1 MKQEITAKGEV
12 TDKNEFRIYERE
24 YFKGQVINN
33 FKGQKIKIIVELEEK
48 YVSNPQLAYYF
59 GVIVK
64 SIREHFL
71 ENGIKRTVS
80 QVDQALRNNFLLEE
94 TPDLLTG
101 EVRQTAMRLNAR
113 ETKVSTKM
121 MMTFFEDIQR
131 WAIEEIDLYI
141 PDPNEEVKNHGLKEP
156 NKAA

>member
-1 MKQEITAKGEV
+1 MKSEIIARGIV
-12 TDKNEFRIYERE
+12 TEDNDFKIFNRD

-33 FKGQKIKIIVELEEK
+33 FKGKKIKIIVELEEK
-48 YVSNPQLAYYF
+48 FVSNPQLAYYF
-59 GVIVK
+59 GVVVK
-64 SIREHFL
+64 IIREHFL
-71 ENGIKRTVS
+71 ESGTKRTID

-113 ETKVSTKM
+113 ETKVSTKRM
-121 MMTFFEDIQR
+121 MEFFEDIQR

-141 PDPNEEVKNHGLKEP
+141 PDPNEEARNFNLEEL
-156 NKAA
+156 A